1 MLTLK
6 IDDIQLGAQAADK
19 VSAIR
24 LVAARLNAAGLVTEA
39 YVDGMLH
46 REEQTATYL
55 GSGIAIPHGTTDT
68 RDLVLQTGVQVLHFP
83 DGVEW
88 ADGQKAYV
96 VIGIAAKSDEHLGIL
111 RQLTRVLSDDEVTA
125 RLPGVRSAAEL
136 AALLNGEQ
144 LSQPLLLDDSTLRL
158 DAPAG
163 ELAALQATA
172 AELLR
177 QGGALTPASVQTVL
191 ATAANPL
198 GQGLWLARVA
208 ADVLRT
214 GVAFVRA
221 AQPFSHEGLP
231 VQGLLLIAAR
241 DAQHMPVLERLIAL
255 ISEQKVAA
263 LWSATAAEVVK
274 LLTTAPQDGLEATFT
289 IINPH
294 GLHARPS
301 AMLVKAVKEFSSQ
314 IWVAN
319 LDGDGK
325 AVNAKSL
332 MKLVSLGVR
341 QGHRLHF
348 TAKGE
353 DAELALQSIGQAITD
368 GLGEGEGAG
377 E

>member
-6 IDDIQLGAQAADK
+6 TDDIQLGAQATDK
-19 VSAIR
+19 VAAIR
-24 LVAARLNAAGLVTEA
+24 QMAARLSAAGLVSDA
-39 YVDGMLH
+39 YVDGMLR
-46 REEQTATYL
+46 REEQTSTYL

-68 RDLVLQTGVQVLHFP
+68 RDLVRQTGVQVLHFR
-83 DGVEW
+83 DGIEW

-111 RQLTRVLSDDEVTA
+111 RQLTRVLSDDEVAA
-125 RLPGVRSAAEL
+125 RLPGVQSAAEL

-144 LSQPLLLDDSTLRL
+144 LSQPLLLDDSTLLL
-158 DAPAG
+158 DFPAQD
-163 ELAALQATA
+163 LLALQVAAAGVLRNAGGLAPTA
-172 AELLR
+172 VSA
-177 QGGALTPASVQTVL
+177 VL

-208 ADVLRT
+208 EDVLRT
-214 GVAFVRA
+214 SVAFVRTT
-221 AQPFSHEGLP
+221 QPFSHDGVP

-241 DAQHMPVLERLIAL
+241 DAQHKPVLDRLIAL
-255 ISEQKVAA
+255 ISEQKVAT
-263 LWSATAAEVVK
+263 LWSATGAELIK
-274 LLTTAPQDGLEATFT
+274 LLTEAPQDGLAATFT

-325 AVNAKSL
+325 PVNAKSL

-348 TAKGE
+348 TAKGD
-353 DAELALQSIGQAITD
+353 DAEIALQSIGQAIAD

>member
-6 IDDIQLGAQAADK
+6 TDDIQLGAQATDK

-24 LVAARLNAAGLVTEA
+24 LVAARLSAAGLVSDA
-39 YVDGMLH
+39 YVDGMLR
-46 REEQTATYL
+46 REEQTSTYL

-68 RDLVLQTGVQVLHFP
+68 RDLVRQTGVQVLHFR
-83 DGVEW
+83 DGIEW

-125 RLPGVRSAAEL
+125 RLPGVQSAAEL

-144 LSQPLLLDDSTLRL
+144 LSQPLLLDDSTLLL
-158 DAPAG
+158 DFPAQDLLALQVAAAGVLRNAGALAPA
-163 ELAALQATA
+163 AVNA
-172 AELLR
+172 
-177 QGGALTPASVQTVL
+177 VL

-198 GQGLWLARVA
+198 GQGLWLVPVA
-208 ADVLRT
+208 EDVLRT
-214 GVAFVRA
+214 GVAFVRTT
-221 AQPFSHEGLP
+221 QPFSHEGVP

-241 DAQHMPVLERLIAL
+241 DAQHKPVLDRLIAL
-255 ISEQKVAA
+255 ISEQRVAT
-263 LWSATAAEVVK
+263 LWSATGSEVIK
-274 LLTTAPQDGLEATFT
+274 LLTEAPQDGLAATFT

-325 AVNAKSL
+325 AVTAKSL

-348 TAKGE
+348 TAKGD
-353 DAELALQSIGQAITD
+353 DAEIALQSIGQAIAD
-368 GLGEGEGAG
+368 GLGEGAG

>member
-6 IDDIQLGAQAADK
+6 TDDIQLGAQATDK
-19 VSAIR
+19 VAAIR
-24 LVAARLNAAGLVTEA
+24 QMAARLSAAGLVSDA
-39 YVDGMLH
+39 YVDGMLR
-46 REEQTATYL
+46 REEQTSTYL

-68 RDLVLQTGVQVLHFP
+68 RDLVRQTGVQVLHFRE
-83 DGVEW
+83 GIEW

-111 RQLTRVLSDDEVTA
+111 RQLTRVLSDEEVAA
-125 RLPGVRSAAEL
+125 RLPGVQSAAEL

-144 LSQPLLLDDSTLRL
+144 LSQPLLLDDSTLLL
-158 DAPAG
+158 DFPAQDLLALQVAAAGVLRNAGALAPA
-163 ELAALQATA
+163 A
-172 AELLR
+172 
-177 QGGALTPASVQTVL
+177 VNTVL
-191 ATAANPL
+191 ATVANPL

-208 ADVLRT
+208 EDVLRT
-214 GVAFVRA
+214 GVAFVRTT
-221 AQPFSHEGLP
+221 QPFIHEGLP

-241 DAQHMPVLERLIAL
+241 DGQHKPVLDRLIAL
-255 ISEQKVAA
+255 ISEQKIATLWPAA
-263 LWSATAAEVVK
+263 GAEVIK
-274 LLTTAPQDGLEATFT
+274 LLTEAPQDGLVATFT

-325 AVNAKSL
+325 PVNAKSL

-348 TAKGE
+348 TAKGD
-353 DAELALQSIGQAITD
+353 DAEIALQSIGQAIAD

>member
-6 IDDIQLGAQAADK
+6 IDDVQLGAAAADK
-19 VSAIR
+19 SEAIR
-24 LVAARLNAAGLVTEA
+24 LVAARLTDAGLVA
-39 YVDGMLH
+39 SGYVEGMLR
-46 REEQTATYL
+46 REAQTATYL

-68 RDLVLQTGVQVLHFP
+68 RDLVQQTGVKVLHFRE
-83 DGVEW
+83 GVEW

-111 RQLTRVLSDDEVTA
+111 RQLTRVLSDDEVAA
-125 RLPGVRSAAEL
+125 RLPGVQSAAEL

-144 LSQPLLLDDSTLRL
+144 LSQPLLLDDSTLLL
-158 DAPAG
+158 DFPAQDVP
-163 ELAALQATA
+163 ALQAA
-172 AELLR
+172 AAGLLR
-177 QGGALTPASVQTVL
+177 NAGALAPAAVNAVL

-208 ADVLRT
+208 DDVLRT
-214 GVAFVRA
+214 GVAFVRS

-231 VQGLLLIAAR
+231 VQGLVLIAAR
-241 DAQHMPVLERLIAL
+241 DAQHKPVLDRLIAL
-255 ISEQKVAA
+255 IAEQKIAS
-263 LWSATAAEVVK
+263 LWPATGADVVK
-274 LLTTAPQDGLEATFT
+274 LLTEEPREGLEATYT

-301 AMLVKAVKEFSSQ
+301 AMLVKTVKEFESQ

-319 LDGDGK
+319 LDGDSK
-325 AVNAKSL
+325 PVNAKSL

-348 TAKGE
+348 TAQGN
-353 DAELALQSIGQAITD
+353 DAPAALQRIGQAIAD
-368 GLGEGEGAG
+368 GLGEGAG

>member
-6 IDDIQLGAQAADK
+6 IDDVQLGAAAADK
-19 VSAIR
+19 SEAIR
-24 LVAARLNAAGLVTEA
+24 LVAARLTDAGLVA
-39 YVDGMLH
+39 SGYVEGMLR
-46 REEQTATYL
+46 REAQTATYL

-68 RDLVLQTGVQVLHFP
+68 RDLVQQTGVKVLHFR

-111 RQLTRVLSDDEVTA
+111 RQLTRVLSDDEVAA
-125 RLPGVRSAAEL
+125 RLPGVQSAAEL
-136 AALLNGEQ
+136 TALLNGEQ
-144 LSQPLLLDDSTLRL
+144 LSQPLLLDDSTLLL
-158 DAPAG
+158 DFPAQDVP
-163 ELAALQATA
+163 ALQAA
-172 AELLR
+172 AAGLLR
-177 QGGALTPASVQTVL
+177 NAGALAPAAVNAVLGTV
-191 ATAANPL
+191 ANPL

-208 ADVLRT
+208 DDVLRT
-214 GVAFVRA
+214 GVAFVRS

-231 VQGLLLIAAR
+231 VQGLVLIAAR
-241 DAQHMPVLERLIAL
+241 DAQHKPVLDRLIAL
-255 ISEQKVAA
+255 IAEQKVAS
-263 LWSATAAEVVK
+263 LWPATGAEVVK
-274 LLTTAPQDGLEATFT
+274 LLTEEPRDGLEATYT

-301 AMLVKAVKEFSSQ
+301 AMLVKTVKEFESQ

-319 LDGDGK
+319 LDGDSK
-325 AVNAKSL
+325 PVNAKSL

-348 TAKGE
+348 TAQGN
-353 DAELALQSIGQAITD
+353 DAPVALQRIGQAIAD
-368 GLGEGEGAG
+368 GLGEGAG

>member
-6 IDDIQLGAQAADK
+6 IDDVQLGAAAADK
-19 VSAIR
+19 SEAIR
-24 LVAARLNAAGLVTEA
+24 LVAARLTDAGLVA
-39 YVDGMLH
+39 SGYVEGMLR
-46 REEQTATYL
+46 REAQTATYL

-68 RDLVLQTGVQVLHFP
+68 RDLVQQTGVKVLHFRE
-83 DGVEW
+83 GVEW

-111 RQLTRVLSDDEVTA
+111 RQLTRVLSDDEVAA
-125 RLPGVRSAAEL
+125 RLPGVQSAAEL

-144 LSQPLLLDDSTLRL
+144 LSQPLLLDDSTLLL
-158 DAPAG
+158 DFPAQDVP
-163 ELAALQATA
+163 ALQAA
-172 AELLR
+172 AAGLLR
-177 QGGALTPASVQTVL
+177 NAGALAPAAVNAVL

-208 ADVLRT
+208 DDVLRT
-214 GVAFVRA
+214 GVAFVRS

-231 VQGLLLIAAR
+231 VQGLVLIAAR
-241 DAQHMPVLERLIAL
+241 DAQHKPVLDRLIAL
-255 ISEQKVAA
+255 IAEQKVAS
-263 LWSATAAEVVK
+263 LWPATGAEVVK
-274 LLTTAPQDGLEATFT
+274 LLTEEPRDGLEATYT

-301 AMLVKAVKEFSSQ
+301 AMLVKTVKEFESQ

-319 LDGDGK
+319 LDGDSK
-325 AVNAKSL
+325 PVNAKSL

-348 TAKGE
+348 TAQGD
-353 DAELALQSIGQAITD
+353 DAPVALQRIGQAIAD
-368 GLGEGEGAG
+368 GLGEGAG

>member
-6 IDDIQLGAQAADK
+6 IDDVQLGAAAADK
-19 VSAIR
+19 SEAIR
-24 LVAARLNAAGLVTEA
+24 LVAARLTDAGLVA
-39 YVDGMLH
+39 SGYVEGMLR
-46 REEQTATYL
+46 REAQTATYL

-68 RDLVLQTGVQVLHFP
+68 RDLVQQTGVKVLHFRE
-83 DGVEW
+83 GVEW

-111 RQLTRVLSDDEVTA
+111 RQLTRVLSDDEVAA
-125 RLPGVRSAAEL
+125 RLPGVQSAAEL

-144 LSQPLLLDDSTLRL
+144 LSQPLLLDDSTLLL
-158 DAPAG
+158 DFPAQDVP
-163 ELAALQATA
+163 ALQAA
-172 AELLR
+172 AAGLLR
-177 QGGALTPASVQTVL
+177 NAGALAPAAVNAVL

-208 ADVLRT
+208 DDVLRT
-214 GVAFVRA
+214 GVAFVRS

-231 VQGLLLIAAR
+231 VQGLVLIAAR
-241 DAQHMPVLERLIAL
+241 DAQHKPVLDRLIAL
-255 ISEQKVAA
+255 IAEQKVAS
-263 LWSATAAEVVK
+263 LWPATGADVVK
-274 LLTTAPQDGLEATFT
+274 LLTEEPREGLEATYT

-301 AMLVKAVKEFSSQ
+301 AMLVKTVKEFESQ

-319 LDGDGK
+319 LDGDSK
-325 AVNAKSL
+325 PVNAKSL

-348 TAKGE
+348 TAQGN
-353 DAELALQSIGQAITD
+353 DAPVALQRIGQAIAD
-368 GLGEGEGAG
+368 GLGEGAG

>member
-6 IDDIQLGAQAADK
+6 TDDIQLGAQATDK

-24 LVAARLNAAGLVTEA
+24 LVAARLSAAGLVSDA
-39 YVDGMLH
+39 YVDGMLR
-46 REEQTATYL
+46 REEQTSTYL

-68 RDLVLQTGVQVLHFP
+68 RDLVRQTGVQVLHFR
-83 DGVEW
+83 DGIEW

-125 RLPGVRSAAEL
+125 RLPGVQSAAEL

-144 LSQPLLLDDSTLRL
+144 LSQPLLLDDSTLLL
-158 DAPAG
+158 DFPAQDLLALQVAAAGVLRNAGALAPA
-163 ELAALQATA
+163 AVN
-172 AELLR
+172 
-177 QGGALTPASVQTVL
+177 SVL

-208 ADVLRT
+208 EDVLRT
-214 GVAFVRA
+214 GVAFVRTT
-221 AQPFSHEGLP
+221 QPFSHEGVP

-241 DAQHMPVLERLIAL
+241 DAQHKPVLDRLIAL
-255 ISEQKVAA
+255 ISEQRVAT
-263 LWSATAAEVVK
+263 LWSATSAEVIK
-274 LLTTAPQDGLEATFT
+274 LLTEAPQDGLAATFT

-325 AVNAKSL
+325 PVNAKSL

-348 TAKGE
+348 TAKGD
-353 DAELALQSIGQAITD
+353 DAEIALQSIGQAIAD
-368 GLGEGEGAG
+368 GLGEGAG

>member
-6 IDDIQLGAQAADK
+6 TDDIQLGAQATDK
-19 VSAIR
+19 VAAIR
-24 LVAARLNAAGLVTEA
+24 QMAARLSAAGLVSDA
-39 YVDGMLH
+39 YVDGMLR
-46 REEQTATYL
+46 REEQTSTYL

-68 RDLVLQTGVQVLHFP
+68 RDLVRQTGVQVLHFRE
-83 DGVEW
+83 GIEW

-111 RQLTRVLSDDEVTA
+111 RQLTRVLSDEEVAA
-125 RLPGVRSAAEL
+125 RLPGVQSAAEL

-144 LSQPLLLDDSTLRL
+144 LSQPLLLDDSTLLL
-158 DAPAG
+158 DFPAQDLLAVQVAAAGVLRNAGALAPA
-163 ELAALQATA
+163 AVNA
-172 AELLR
+172 
-177 QGGALTPASVQTVL
+177 VL
-191 ATAANPL
+191 ATVANPL

-208 ADVLRT
+208 EDVLRT
-214 GVAFVRA
+214 GVAFVRTT
-221 AQPFSHEGLP
+221 QPFIHESFP

-241 DAQHMPVLERLIAL
+241 DGQHKPVLDRLIAL
-255 ISEQKVAA
+255 ISEQKIAT
-263 LWSATAAEVVK
+263 LWSATGAEVIK
-274 LLTTAPQDGLEATFT
+274 LLTEAPQDGLVATFT

-325 AVNAKSL
+325 PVNAKSL

-341 QGHRLHF
+341 QGHRLQF
-348 TAKGE
+348 TAKGD
-353 DAELALQSIGQAITD
+353 DAEIALQSIGQAIAD

>member
-6 IDDIQLGAQAADK
+6 TDDIQLGAQATDK

-24 LVAARLNAAGLVTEA
+24 LVAARLSAAGLVSDA
-39 YVDGMLH
+39 YVDGMLR
-46 REEQTATYL
+46 REEQTSTYL

-68 RDLVLQTGVQVLHFP
+68 RDLVRQTGVQVLHFR
-83 DGVEW
+83 DGIEW

-125 RLPGVRSAAEL
+125 RLPGVQSAAEL

-144 LSQPLLLDDSTLRL
+144 LSQPLLLDDSTLLL
-158 DAPAG
+158 DFPAQDLLALQVAAAGVLRNAGALAPA
-163 ELAALQATA
+163 AVNA
-172 AELLR
+172 
-177 QGGALTPASVQTVL
+177 VL

-198 GQGLWLARVA
+198 GQGLWLVPVA
-208 ADVLRT
+208 EDVLRT
-214 GVAFVRA
+214 GVAFVRTT
-221 AQPFSHEGLP
+221 QPFSHEGVP

-241 DAQHMPVLERLIAL
+241 DAQHKPVLDRLIAL
-255 ISEQKVAA
+255 ISEQRVAT
-263 LWSATAAEVVK
+263 LWSATGSEVIK
-274 LLTTAPQDGLEATFT
+274 LLTEAPQDGLAATFT

-348 TAKGE
+348 TAKGD
-353 DAELALQSIGQAITD
+353 DAEIALQSIGQAIAD
-368 GLGEGEGAG
+368 GLGEGAG

>member
-6 IDDIQLGAQAADK
+6 TDDIQLGAQATDK

-24 LVAARLNAAGLVTEA
+24 LVAARLSAAGLVSDA
-39 YVDGMLH
+39 YVDGMLR
-46 REEQTATYL
+46 REEQTSTYL

-68 RDLVLQTGVQVLHFP
+68 RDLVRQTGVQVLHFR
-83 DGVEW
+83 DGIEW

-125 RLPGVRSAAEL
+125 RLPGVQSAAEL

-144 LSQPLLLDDSTLRL
+144 LSQPLLLDDSTLLL
-158 DAPAG
+158 DFPAQDLLALQVAAAGVLRNAGALAPA
-163 ELAALQATA
+163 AVNA
-172 AELLR
+172 
-177 QGGALTPASVQTVL
+177 VL

-198 GQGLWLARVA
+198 GQGLWLVPVA
-208 ADVLRT
+208 EDVLRT
-214 GVAFVRA
+214 GVAFVRTT
-221 AQPFSHEGLP
+221 QPFSHEGVP

-241 DAQHMPVLERLIAL
+241 DAQHKPVLDRLIAL
-255 ISEQKVAA
+255 ISEQRVAT
-263 LWSATAAEVVK
+263 LWSATGSEVIK
-274 LLTTAPQDGLEATFT
+274 LLTEAPQDGLAATFT

-348 TAKGE
+348 TAKGD
-353 DAELALQSIGQAITD
+353 DAEIALQSIGQAIAD
-368 GLGEGEGAG
+368 GLGEGAE

>member
-6 IDDIQLGAQAADK
+6 TDDIQLGAQATDK

-24 LVAARLNAAGLVTEA
+24 LVAARLSAAGLVSDA
-39 YVDGMLH
+39 YVDGMLR
-46 REEQTATYL
+46 REEQTSTYL

-68 RDLVLQTGVQVLHFP
+68 RDLVRQTGVQVLHFR
-83 DGVEW
+83 DGIEW

-125 RLPGVRSAAEL
+125 RLPGVQSAAEL

-144 LSQPLLLDDSTLRL
+144 LSQPLLLDDSTLLL
-158 DAPAG
+158 DFPAQDLLALQVAAAGVLRNAGALAPA
-163 ELAALQATA
+163 AVNA
-172 AELLR
+172 
-177 QGGALTPASVQTVL
+177 VL

-198 GQGLWLARVA
+198 GQGLWLVPVA
-208 ADVLRT
+208 EDVLRT
-214 GVAFVRA
+214 GVAFVRTT
-221 AQPFSHEGLP
+221 QPFSHEGGP

-241 DAQHMPVLERLIAL
+241 DAQHKPVLDRLIAL
-255 ISEQKVAA
+255 ISEQRVAT
-263 LWSATAAEVVK
+263 LWSATGSEVIK
-274 LLTTAPQDGLEATFT
+274 LLTEAPQDGLAATFT

-348 TAKGE
+348 TAKGD
-353 DAELALQSIGQAITD
+353 DAEIALQSIGQAIAD
-368 GLGEGEGAG
+368 GLGEGAE

>member
-6 IDDIQLGAQAADK
+6 TDDIQLGAQATDK
-19 VSAIR
+19 VAAIR
-24 LVAARLNAAGLVTEA
+24 QMAARLSAAGLVSDA
-39 YVDGMLH
+39 YVDGMLR
-46 REEQTATYL
+46 REEQTSTYL

-68 RDLVLQTGVQVLHFP
+68 RDLVRQTGVQVLHFRE
-83 DGVEW
+83 GIEW

-125 RLPGVRSAAEL
+125 RLPGVQSAAEL

-144 LSQPLLLDDSTLRL
+144 LSQPLLLDDSTLLL
-158 DAPAG
+158 DFPAQDLLAVQVAAAGVLRNAGALAPA
-163 ELAALQATA
+163 A
-172 AELLR
+172 
-177 QGGALTPASVQTVL
+177 VNTVL
-191 ATAANPL
+191 ATVANPL

-208 ADVLRT
+208 EDVLRT
-214 GVAFVRA
+214 GVAFVRTT
-221 AQPFSHEGLP
+221 QPFIHEGLP

-241 DAQHMPVLERLIAL
+241 DGQHKPVLDRLIAL
-255 ISEQKVAA
+255 ISEQKIATLWPAA
-263 LWSATAAEVVK
+263 GAEVIK
-274 LLTTAPQDGLEATFT
+274 LLTEAPQDGLVATFT

-325 AVNAKSL
+325 PVNAKSL

-348 TAKGE
+348 TAKGD
-353 DAELALQSIGQAITD
+353 DAEIALQSIGQAIAD

>member
-6 IDDIQLGAQAADK
+6 IDDVQLGAAAADK
-19 VSAIR
+19 SEAIR
-24 LVAARLNAAGLVTEA
+24 LVAARLTDAGLVA
-39 YVDGMLH
+39 SGYVEGMLR
-46 REEQTATYL
+46 REAQTATYL

-68 RDLVLQTGVQVLHFP
+68 RDLVQQTGVKVLHFRE
-83 DGVEW
+83 GVEW

-111 RQLTRVLSDDEVTA
+111 RQLTRVLSDDEVAA
-125 RLPGVRSAAEL
+125 RLPGVQSAAEL

-144 LSQPLLLDDSTLRL
+144 LSQPLLLDDGTLLL
-158 DAPAG
+158 DFPAQDVP
-163 ELAALQATA
+163 ALQAA
-172 AELLR
+172 AAGLLR
-177 QGGALTPASVQTVL
+177 NAGALAPAAVNAVL

-208 ADVLRT
+208 DDVLRT
-214 GVAFVRA
+214 GVAFVRS

-231 VQGLLLIAAR
+231 VQGLVLIAAR
-241 DAQHMPVLERLIAL
+241 DAQHKPVLDRLIAL
-255 ISEQKVAA
+255 IAEQKVAS
-263 LWSATAAEVVK
+263 LWPATGADVVK
-274 LLTTAPQDGLEATFT
+274 LLTEESREGLEATYT

-301 AMLVKAVKEFSSQ
+301 AMLVKTVKEFESQ

-319 LDGDGK
+319 LDGDSK
-325 AVNAKSL
+325 PVNAKSL

-348 TAKGE
+348 TAQGN
-353 DAELALQSIGQAITD
+353 DAPAALQRIGQAIAD
-368 GLGEGEGAG
+368 GLGEGAG

>member
-6 IDDIQLGAQAADK
+6 IDDVQLGAAAADK
-19 VSAIR
+19 SEAIR
-24 LVAARLNAAGLVTEA
+24 LVAARLTDAGLVA
-39 YVDGMLH
+39 SGYVEGMLR
-46 REEQTATYL
+46 REAQTATYL

-68 RDLVLQTGVQVLHFP
+68 RDLVQQTGVKVLHFR

-111 RQLTRVLSDDEVTA
+111 RQLTRVLSDDEVAA
-125 RLPGVRSAAEL
+125 RLPGVQSAAEL
-136 AALLNGEQ
+136 TALLNGEQ
-144 LSQPLLLDDSTLRL
+144 LSQPLLLDDSTLLL
-158 DAPAG
+158 DFPAQDVP
-163 ELAALQATA
+163 ALQAA
-172 AELLR
+172 AAGLLR
-177 QGGALTPASVQTVL
+177 NAGALAPAAVNAVL
-191 ATAANPL
+191 GTAANPL

-208 ADVLRT
+208 DDVLRT
-214 GVAFVRA
+214 GVAFVRS

-231 VQGLLLIAAR
+231 VQGLVLIAAR
-241 DAQHMPVLERLIAL
+241 DAQHKPVLDRLIAL
-255 ISEQKVAA
+255 IAEQKVAS
-263 LWSATAAEVVK
+263 LWPATGAEVVK
-274 LLTTAPQDGLEATFT
+274 LLTEEPRDGLEATYT

-301 AMLVKAVKEFSSQ
+301 AMLVKTVKEFESQ

-319 LDGDGK
+319 LDGDSK
-325 AVNAKSL
+325 PVNAKSL

-348 TAKGE
+348 TAQGN
-353 DAELALQSIGQAITD
+353 DAPVALQRIGQAIAD
-368 GLGEGEGAG
+368 GLGEGAG

>member
-6 IDDIQLGAQAADK
+6 TDDIQLGAQATDK
-19 VSAIR
+19 VAAIR
-24 LVAARLNAAGLVTEA
+24 QMAARLSAAGLVSDA
-39 YVDGMLH
+39 YVDGMLR
-46 REEQTATYL
+46 REEQTSTYL

-68 RDLVLQTGVQVLHFP
+68 RDLVRQTGVQVLHFRE
-83 DGVEW
+83 GIEW

-111 RQLTRVLSDDEVTA
+111 RQLTRVLSDEEVAA
-125 RLPGVRSAAEL
+125 RLPGVQSAAEL

-144 LSQPLLLDDSTLRL
+144 LSQPLLLDDSTLLL
-158 DAPAG
+158 DFPAQDLLALQVAAAGVLRNAGALAPA
-163 ELAALQATA
+163 AVNA
-172 AELLR
+172 
-177 QGGALTPASVQTVL
+177 VL
-191 ATAANPL
+191 ATVANPL

-208 ADVLRT
+208 EDVLRT
-214 GVAFVRA
+214 GVAFVRTT
-221 AQPFSHEGLP
+221 QPFIHESFP

-241 DAQHMPVLERLIAL
+241 DGQHKPVLDRLIAL
-255 ISEQKVAA
+255 ISEQKIATLWPAA
-263 LWSATAAEVVK
+263 GAEVIK
-274 LLTTAPQDGLEATFT
+274 LLTEAPQDGLVATFT

-325 AVNAKSL
+325 PVNAKSL

-348 TAKGE
+348 TAKGD
-353 DAELALQSIGQAITD
+353 DAEIALQSIGQAIAD

>member
-6 IDDIQLGAQAADK
+6 IDDVQLGAAAADK
-19 VSAIR
+19 SEAIR
-24 LVAARLNAAGLVTEA
+24 LVAARLTDAGLVA
-39 YVDGMLH
+39 SGYVEGMLR
-46 REEQTATYL
+46 REAQTATYL

-68 RDLVLQTGVQVLHFP
+68 RDLVQQTGVKVLHFRE
-83 DGVEW
+83 GVEW

-111 RQLTRVLSDDEVTA
+111 RQLTRVLSDDEVAA
-125 RLPGVRSAAEL
+125 RLPGVQSAAEL

-144 LSQPLLLDDSTLRL
+144 LSQPLLLDDSTLLL
-158 DAPAG
+158 DFPAQDVP
-163 ELAALQATA
+163 ALQAA
-172 AELLR
+172 AAGLLR
-177 QGGALTPASVQTVL
+177 NAGALAPAAVNAVL

-208 ADVLRT
+208 DDVLRT
-214 GVAFVRA
+214 GVAFVRS

-231 VQGLLLIAAR
+231 VQGLVLIAAR
-241 DAQHMPVLERLIAL
+241 DAQHKPVLDRLIPL
-255 ISEQKVAA
+255 IAEQKVAS
-263 LWSATAAEVVK
+263 LWPATGADVVK
-274 LLTTAPQDGLEATFT
+274 LLTEEPREGLEATYT

-301 AMLVKAVKEFSSQ
+301 AMLVKTVKEFESQ

-319 LDGDGK
+319 LDGDSK
-325 AVNAKSL
+325 PVNAKSL

-348 TAKGE
+348 TAQGN
-353 DAELALQSIGQAITD
+353 DAPAALQRIGQAIAD
-368 GLGEGEGAG
+368 GLGEGAG

>member
-6 IDDIQLGAQAADK
+6 IDDVQLGAAAADK
-19 VSAIR
+19 SEAIR
-24 LVAARLNAAGLVTEA
+24 LVAARLTDAGLVA
-39 YVDGMLH
+39 SGYVEGMLR
-46 REEQTATYL
+46 REAQTATYL

-68 RDLVLQTGVQVLHFP
+68 RDLVQQTGVKVLHFRE
-83 DGVEW
+83 GVEW

-111 RQLTRVLSDDEVTA
+111 RQLTRVLSDDEVAA
-125 RLPGVRSAAEL
+125 RLPGVQSAAEL

-144 LSQPLLLDDSTLRL
+144 LSQPLLLDDSTLLL
-158 DAPAG
+158 DFPAQDVP
-163 ELAALQATA
+163 ALQAA
-172 AELLR
+172 AAGLLR
-177 QGGALTPASVQTVL
+177 NAGALAPAAVNAVL

-208 ADVLRT
+208 DDVLRT
-214 GVAFVRA
+214 GVAFVRT

-231 VQGLLLIAAR
+231 VQGLVLIAAR
-241 DAQHMPVLERLIAL
+241 DAQHKPVLDRLIAL
-255 ISEQKVAA
+255 IAEQKVAS
-263 LWSATAAEVVK
+263 LWPATGADVVK
-274 LLTTAPQDGLEATFT
+274 LLTEEPREGLEATYT

-301 AMLVKAVKEFSSQ
+301 AMLVKTVKEFESQ

-319 LDGDGK
+319 LDGDSK
-325 AVNAKSL
+325 PVNAKSL

-348 TAKGE
+348 TAQGN
-353 DAELALQSIGQAITD
+353 DAPAALQRIGQAIAD
-368 GLGEGEGAG
+368 GLGEGAG

>member
-6 IDDIQLGAQAADK
+6 TDDIQLGAQATDK
-19 VSAIR
+19 VAAIR
-24 LVAARLNAAGLVTEA
+24 QMAARLSAAGLVSDA
-39 YVDGMLH
+39 YVDGMLR
-46 REEQTATYL
+46 REEQTSTYL

-68 RDLVLQTGVQVLHFP
+68 RDLVRQTGVQVLHFR
-83 DGVEW
+83 DGIEW

-111 RQLTRVLSDDEVTA
+111 RQLTRVLSDDEVAA
-125 RLPGVRSAAEL
+125 RLPGVQSAAEL

-144 LSQPLLLDDSTLRL
+144 LSQPLLLDDSTLLL
-158 DAPAG
+158 DFPAQD
-163 ELAALQATA
+163 LLALQVAAAGVLRNAGGLAPTA
-172 AELLR
+172 VSA
-177 QGGALTPASVQTVL
+177 VL
-191 ATAANPL
+191 ATAANSL

-208 ADVLRT
+208 EDVLRT
-214 GVAFVRA
+214 GVAFVRTT
-221 AQPFSHEGLP
+221 QPFSHDGVP

-241 DAQHMPVLERLIAL
+241 DAQHKPVLDRLIAL
-255 ISEQKVAA
+255 ISEQKVAT
-263 LWSATAAEVVK
+263 LWSATGTEVIK
-274 LLTTAPQDGLEATFT
+274 LLTEAPQDGLAATFT

-325 AVNAKSL
+325 PVNAKSL

-348 TAKGE
+348 TAKGD
-353 DAELALQSIGQAITD
+353 DAEIALQSIGQAIAD
-368 GLGEGEGAG
+368 GLGEGAE

>member
-6 IDDIQLGAQAADK
+6 TDDIQLGAQATDK

-24 LVAARLNAAGLVTEA
+24 QVAARLSAAGLVTDA
-39 YVDGMLH
+39 YVDGMLR

-68 RDLVLQTGVQVLHFP
+68 RDLVLKTGVQVLHFP
-83 DGVEW
+83 GGVEW
-88 ADGQKAYV
+88 AEGQKAYV

-125 RLPGVRSAAEL
+125 RLPGVQSAAEL

-144 LSQPLLLDDSTLRL
+144 LSQPLLLDDSTLLL
-158 DAPAG
+158 DFPAQDLLALQVAAAGVLRNAGALAPA
-163 ELAALQATA
+163 AVNA
-172 AELLR
+172 
-177 QGGALTPASVQTVL
+177 VL

-198 GQGLWLARVA
+198 GQGLWLVPVA
-208 ADVLRT
+208 EDVLRT
-214 GVAFVRA
+214 GVAFVRTT
-221 AQPFSHEGLP
+221 QPFSHEGVP

-241 DAQHMPVLERLIAL
+241 DAQHKPVLDRLIAL
-255 ISEQKVAA
+255 ISEQRVAT
-263 LWSATAAEVVK
+263 LWSATGSEVIK
-274 LLTTAPQDGLEATFT
+274 LLTEAPQDGLAATFT

-348 TAKGE
+348 TAKGD
-353 DAELALQSIGQAITD
+353 DAEIALQSIGQAIAD
-368 GLGEGEGAG
+368 GLGEGAE